1 MEKSIFQVN
10 LTGILKILSDSLYSS
25 KDVFIRELI
34 QNAVDAIKFRTL
46 QENFE
51 PSIGVVFYD
60 DFKSKGLIF
69 SDNGIGLTFDE
80 VNEFLSKI
88 GSSSKANLLDNR
100 NDFIGQFG
108 IGLLSCFM
116 VSNEI
121 VVLTKS
127 IKSNE
132 TVKWTGYIDGT
143 YKTEIVENQSEIG
156 TKVILKINENV
167 DFDFEKLSE
176 LIATYGAYVG
186 YPIEVDYNGKIQK
199 PITKTFPWIAN
210 NHDSILYAGQEFFGE
225 VFTNYFLIET
235 PDTKNKGIAY
245 IIPHALHHGTT
256 QNNRV
261 YIKNMFIT
269 DKANDL
275 LPEWAF
281 FVRVVLNSE
290 SLAPTASRE
299 EIYDNKELQNV
310 KDALGKAIKNYLISL
325 SHTNPSALQTIIRHH
340 NVALKSL
347 CLTDKSFLKFIFKWF
362 VFETNFG
369 DLSLD
374 EIRKQS
380 QEILYI
386 SSIDGFRQLLPIATS
401 SNILL
406 VNSGYIYDVEV
417 LDAIAKFDKENRYHE
432 ITVEYFGN
440 ILKDLELNEHQ
451 QFEDKIDALQ
461 FLLKDYKCLVD
472 VKRFQPNTI
481 PALFYMDK
489 DQVSGKDIENIKEES
504 DDFWASLSESVFE
517 TQEFESKLYLNIENQ
532 VVQKL
537 LAGVE
542 ASSEKIILEMLY
554 VNSLM
559 MGHYPVSNKEL
570 QMMNQNIINIIN
582 KI

>member
-1 MEKSIFQVN
+1 MDKSIFQVN

-46 QENFE
+46 KESFE
-51 PSIGVVFYD
+51 PSIGVVFFD
-60 DFKSKGLIF
+60 DNDSKGLVF

-88 GSSSKANLLDNR
+88 GSSSKANLLENR

-116 VSNEI
+116 VSDEI
-121 VVLTKS
+121 VVISKS
-127 IKSNE
+127 LKSDE

-143 YKTEIVENQSEIG
+143 YKTEITDNQYEVG
-156 TKVILKINENV
+156 TKVILKIKEAIE
-167 DFDFEKLSE
+167 FDFEKLTDLLS
-176 LIATYGAYVG
+176 TYGAFVG
-186 YPIEVDYNGKIQK
+186 YPIEVEYNGKKKETIA
-199 PITKTFPWIAN
+199 KTFPWIQN
-210 NHDSILYAGQEFFGE
+210 NNDGILYYGQEFFGE
-225 VFTNYFLIET
+225 VFTNYFQIET
-235 PDTKNKGIAY
+235 SDKKNKGIAY

-256 QNNRV
+256 QSNRI

-269 DKANDL
+269 DKADTL
-275 LPEWAF
+275 VPEWAF

-299 EIYDNKELQNV
+299 EIYVNEELQRV
-310 KDALGKAIKNYLISL
+310 REALGKGIKNYLISL
-325 SHTNPSALQTIIRHH
+325 STNNPTALQTIIRHH

-347 CLTDKSFLKFIFKWF
+347 CLNDKSFLKFIYKWF
-362 VFETNFG
+362 KFETNYG

-374 EIRKQS
+374 DIRNQS
-380 QEILYI
+380 HEILYI
-386 SSIDGFRQLLPIATS
+386 SSIDGYRQLLPIATS
-401 SNILL
+401 SNVML

-417 LDAIAKFDKENRYHE
+417 LNSIAKFDKERVYQE

-440 ILKDLELNEHQ
+440 ILKDLELEEYQ

-461 FLLKDYKCLVD
+461 FLLKDYKCMVE

-489 DQVSGKDIENIKEES
+489 EQVSGKDIENIKEAS
-504 DDFWASLSESVFE
+504 DDFWVSLSENVFD

-537 LAGVE
+537 LSGVD

-559 MGHYPVSNKEL
+559 MGHYPISSKEL
-570 QMMNQNIINIIN
+570 QMMNQNIITIIN
-582 KI
+582 KL

>member
-1 MEKSIFQVN
+1 MDKSIFQVN

-34 QNAVDAIKFRTL
+34 QNSVDAIKFRTL
-46 QENFE
+46 KESFE

-60 DFKSKGLIF
+60 EDGSKGLVF

-88 GSSSKANLLDNR
+88 GSSSKANLLENR

-116 VSNEI
+116 VSDEI
-121 VVLTKS
+121 VVISKS
-127 IKSNE
+127 LKSNE

-143 YKTEIVENQSEIG
+143 YKTEVTNNQHEVG
-156 TKVILKINENV
+156 TKVILKIKENI
-167 DFDFEKLSE
+167 DFDYEKLTD
-176 LIATYGAYVG
+176 LLTTYGAFVG
-186 YPIEVDYNGKIQK
+186 YPIEVEYNGKKKETIA
-199 PITKTFPWIAN
+199 KTFPWVQN
-210 NHDSILYAGQEFFGE
+210 NNDSILYYGQEFFGE

-235 PDTKNKGIAY
+235 SDKKNKGIAY

-256 QNNRV
+256 QSNRI

-269 DKANDL
+269 DKADAL
-275 LPEWAF
+275 VPEWAF

-299 EIYDNKELQNV
+299 EIYDNEELQRV
-310 KDALGKAIKNYLISL
+310 REALGKGIKNYLISL
-325 SHTNPSALQTIIRHH
+325 STNNPKALETIIRHH

-347 CLTDKSFLKFIFKWF
+347 CLNDKNFLKFIYKWF
-362 VFETNFG
+362 KFETNYG

-374 EIRKQS
+374 EIRNQS
-380 QEILYI
+380 HEILYI
-386 SSIDGFRQLLPIATS
+386 SSIDGYRQLLPIATS
-401 SNILL
+401 SNVML

-417 LDAIAKFDKENRYHE
+417 LNSIAKFDKERVYQE

-440 ILKDLELNEHQ
+440 ILKDLELDEYHK
-451 QFEDKIDALQ
+451 FEDKIDALQ
-461 FLLKDYKCLVD
+461 FLLKDYKCMVE

-489 DQVSGKDIENIKEES
+489 DQVSGKDIENIKESS
-504 DDFWASLSESVFE
+504 DDFWASLSESVFD

-532 VVQKL
+532 VVKKL
-537 LAGVE
+537 LNGVE

-559 MGHYPVSNKEL
+559 MGHYPISSKEL
-570 QMMNQNIINIIN
+570 QMMNQNIITIIN
-582 KI
+582 KL

>member
-1 MEKSIFQVN
+1 MDKSIFQVN

-46 QENFE
+46 KESFE
-51 PSIGVVFYD
+51 PSIGVVFYGD
-60 DFKSKGLIF
+60 NDSKGLVF

-88 GSSSKANLLDNR
+88 GSSSKANLLENR

-116 VSNEI
+116 VSDEI
-121 VVLTKS
+121 VVISKS
-127 IKSNE
+127 LKSDE
-132 TVKWTGYIDGT
+132 TVKWIGYIDGT
-143 YKTEIVENQSEIG
+143 YKTEITDNQLEVG
-156 TKVILKINENV
+156 TKVILKIKEAIE
-167 DFDFEKLSE
+167 FDFEKLTDLLS
-176 LIATYGAYVG
+176 TYGAFVG
-186 YPIEVDYNGKIQK
+186 YPIEVEYNGKK
-199 PITKTFPWIAN
+199 KGTITKTFPWVQN
-210 NHDSILYAGQEFFGE
+210 NNDSILYHGQEFFGE

-235 PDTKNKGIAY
+235 SDKKNKGIAY

-256 QNNRV
+256 QSNRI

-269 DKANDL
+269 DKADAL
-275 LPEWAF
+275 VPEWAF

-290 SLAPTASRE
+290 SLSPTASRE
-299 EIYDNKELQNV
+299 EIYDNEELQRV
-310 KDALGKAIKNYLISL
+310 KEALGKGIKNYLISL
-325 SHTNPSALQTIIRHH
+325 STNNPKALETIIRHH

-347 CLTDKSFLKFIFKWF
+347 CLNDKSFLKFIFKWF
-362 VFETNFG
+362 KFETNHG

-374 EIRKQS
+374 EIRNQNH
-380 QEILYI
+380 EILYI
-386 SSIDGFRQLLPIATS
+386 SSIDGYRQLLPIATS
-401 SNILL
+401 SNVML

-417 LDAIAKFDKENRYHE
+417 LNSIAKFDKERVYQE

-440 ILKDLELNEHQ
+440 ILKDLELDEYQ

-461 FLLKDYKCLVD
+461 FLLKDYKCMVE

-489 DQVSGKDIENIKEES
+489 EQVSGKDIENIKEAS
-504 DDFWASLSESVFE
+504 DDFWASLSENVFH

-537 LAGVE
+537 LDGVDV
-542 ASSEKIILEMLY
+542 SSEKIILEMLY

-559 MGHYPVSNKEL
+559 MGHYPISSKEL
-570 QMMNQNIINIIN
+570 QMMNQNIITIIN
-582 KI
+582 KL

>member
-1 MEKSIFQVN
+1 MDKSIFQVN

-34 QNAVDAIKFRTL
+34 QNSVDAIKFRTL
-46 QENFE
+46 KENFT
-51 PSIGVVFYD
+51 PSITVSFYED
-60 DFKSKGLIF
+60 ASSRGLVF

-88 GSSSKANLLDNR
+88 GSSSKANLLENR

-116 VSNEI
+116 VSDEI
-121 VVLTKS
+121 VVISKS
-127 IKSNE
+127 LKSDE

-143 YKTEIVENQSEIG
+143 YKTEVTDNQSEVG
-156 TKVILKINENV
+156 TKVILKIKESIE
-167 DFDFEKLSE
+167 FDYEKLID
-176 LIATYGAYVG
+176 LLTTYGAFVG
-186 YPIEVDYNGKIQK
+186 YPIEVDCNGKKHQSIS
-199 PITKTFPWIAN
+199 KTFPWVLN
-210 NHDSILYAGQEFFGE
+210 NNDSILFYGKEFFGE
-225 VFTNYFLIET
+225 EFTNYFLIET
-235 PDTKNKGIAY
+235 SDKKNKGIAY
-245 IIPHALHHGTT
+245 IIPHSLHHGTT
-256 QNNRV
+256 QSNRI

-269 DKANDL
+269 DKADAL
-275 LPEWAF
+275 VPEWAF

-299 EIYDNKELQNV
+299 EIYDNDELQRV
-310 KDALGKAIKNYLISL
+310 KEALGKGIKNYLISL
-325 SHTNPSALQTIIRHH
+325 STNNPAALQTIIRHH

-347 CLTDKSFLKFIFKWF
+347 CLNDKSFLKFIYKWF
-362 VFETNFG
+362 KFETNQG

-374 EIRKQS
+374 EIRNQS
-380 QEILYI
+380 HEILYI
-386 SSIDGFRQLLPIATS
+386 SSIDGYRQLLPIATS
-401 SNILL
+401 SNVML

-417 LDAIAKFDKENRYHE
+417 LNSIAKFDKERVYQE

-440 ILKDLELNEHQ
+440 ILKDLELDEYQ
-451 QFEDKIDALQ
+451 QFEDKIDGLQ
-461 FLLKDYKCLVD
+461 FLLKEYKCRVE

-489 DQVSGKDIENIKEES
+489 DQVSGKDIENIKEAS
-504 DDFWASLSESVFE
+504 DDFWSSLSESVFD

-537 LAGVE
+537 LAGVD

-554 VNSLM
+554 GNSLM
-559 MGHYPVSNKEL
+559 MGHYPISSKEL
-570 QMMNQNIINIIN
+570 QMMNQNIITIIN
-582 KI
+582 KL